1 MPKKQVIALFGAVLL
16 LLGVF
21 LPSLS
26 FPIVGYRNYYEQAH
40 WSGILLIA
48 MALISA
54 AIALVRC
61 YRMLYLTGGISFG
74 VLLYTFIDVQSN
86 LHDANKEIDLDND
99 LFKELAKVGWRSVQM
114 EWGWAVLLIGTLL
127 LLVAAAMPEAIPATE
142 TVKRE
147 T

>member
-1 MPKKQVIALFGAVLL
+1 MPRKQVTALFGAVLL

-40 WSGILLIA
+40 WSGIILIA
-48 MALISA
+48 MALVSA
-54 AIALVRC
+54 AVALVRS
-61 YRMLYLTGGISFG
+61 YRLLYLTGGISFG

-127 LLVAAAMPEAIPATE
+127 VLVAAAIQEE
-142 TVKRE
+142 KLNSQVVKGDS
-147 T
+147 